1 MAEIKSTLEKVLER
15 AASMGRATQD
25 ELATEERV
33 KDGMRMAA
41 DYLNGNEVD
50 FSSALEQTSSSV
62 LIKRGVVQAF
72 LRNIML
78 PRYDD
83 PKRTE
88 RAMQGLLEL
97 GKGSGDL
104 LSIFK
109 DMKGILDHYQ
119 QHKKEIRQQVEDAFR
134 QQMEQAMAQQTGQK
148 GLGMKVDPALH
159 PKFQEE
165 WSRIK
170 SDLDSQYNQA
180 LDQHKDLV
188 AQRFSVAI
196 KKNALSI

>member
-15 AASMGRATQD
+15 AASMGRATEE

-33 KDGMRMAA
+33 KEGMRLGA

-50 FSSALEQTSSSV
+50 FSSALEQTGSSV

-78 PRYDD
+78 PRDED
-83 PKRTE
+83 MERIE
-88 RAMQGLLEL
+88 RAMQGLLNL

-104 LSIFK
+104 VSIF
-109 DMKGILDHYQ
+109 DDIKGILAHYK
-119 QHKKEIRQQVEDAFR
+119 QHKKEVRQQVEDAFR
-134 QQMEQAMAQQTGQK
+134 QQMEQAMVQQTGQA

-188 AQRFSVAI
+188 VKRFSV
-196 KKNALSI
+196 